1 MNKKMKYQAGGFVPS
16 STGND
21 TFGAGDGNISP
32 RDAGMDSM
40 AKNGGLMGFINGG
53 SVLDA
58 QMGKAQRG
66 GAYKIKY

>member
-40 AKNGGLMGFINGG
+40 AKGGGLMGFMNGG

-58 QMGKAQRG
+58 QMGKAQTG
-66 GAYKIKY
+66 KEYNIKY

>member
-40 AKNGGLMGFINGG
+40 AKNGGLMGFLAGG

-58 QMGKAQRG
+58 QMGK
-66 GAYKIKY
+66 KSKK